1 VGLILGGALMFAL
14 FVIVIALIVQGGQD
28 KASFEASRVLF
39 VAAWIV
45 ILPFFVVGS
54 LVTLAF
60 PLTVVAEGLLAL
72 VYTNVQKRPRF
83 TLLTL
88 VTLANLI
95 SQPGLWLISFRADDA
110 NIVSLGVSE
119 CIVWLLEAVLLYVW
133 QRKTLSFKE
142 SLGLS
147 LLLNAVSFA
156 IGLLLPL

>member
-1 VGLILGGALMFAL
+1 
-14 FVIVIALIVQGGQD
+14 
-28 KASFEASRVLF
+28 
-39 VAAWIV
+39 
-45 ILPFFVVGS
+45 
-54 LVTLAF
+54 
-60 PLTVVAEGLLAL
+60 
-72 VYTNVQKRPRF
+72 
-83 TLLTL
+83 
-88 VTLANLI
+88 LI
-95 SQPGLWLISFRADDA
+95 SVRADDA